1 MDSTWTKAGLSTLAD
16 QSLFLFKNMI
26 GDPDKRPPYR
36 GHWNHYSTNGFGIE
50 EFLRYCEATNITPS
64 FAVNIYETPQDMA
77 DMIEYLN
84 GDASTPWGAKR
95 AKNGHPKP

>member
-1 MDSTWTKAGLSTLAD
+1 LDSTWTKAGLSTLAV